1 MRQSTV
7 ARFGTAVILLSSLSY
22 SASADVTPTP
32 MPLTQM
38 EQYKKD
44 REIFKAAVRERNQK
58 IQMINQI
65 FNSAIKK
72 ARQDSKIAMQSAVKP
87 DQKSAI
93 YSNLKSVIAS
103 AVIER
108 ESAMEALGEAPTA
121 PVEPTKMQRGS
132 QNAKGGGEKNRR

>member
-58 IQMINQI
+58 IQKINQI
-65 FNSAIKK
+65 FASAIKK

-87 DQKSAI
+87 EQKSAI

-103 AVIER
+103 AIVER
-108 ESAMEALGEAPTA
+108 ESAMEALGEAPVA
-121 PVEPTKMQRGS
+121 PEEPTRMQRGS
-132 QNAKGGGEKNRR
+132 QNGKGGGEKNRR

>member
-65 FNSAIKK
+65 FDSAIKK

-121 PVEPTKMQRGS
+121 PVEPTKMQRGF

>member
-58 IQMINQI
+58 IQMINSTRKASTKWGL
-65 FNSAIKK
+65 FFAIPFILNK
-72 ARQDSKIAMQSAVKP
+72 
-87 DQKSAI
+87 
-93 YSNLKSVIAS
+93 L
-103 AVIER
+103 
-108 ESAMEALGEAPTA
+108 
-121 PVEPTKMQRGS
+121 
-132 QNAKGGGEKNRR
+132 